1 MKKKT
6 LSAKSK
12 KESNLL
18 QKRIEQI
25 MAARDQH
32 RLSLKPVG
40 RIPKQHC
47 S

>member
-6 LSAKSK
+6 PDTKGK
-12 KESNLL
+12 KESHLL
-18 QKRIEQI
+18 QKRIEQV
-25 MAARDQH
+25 MAAREQH